1 MEKYKTGQFAKMA
14 NVSERTLR
22 YYDKIGLLKPS
33 SMSEKGY
40 RQYSDQDLIKLQKI
54 VLLKKLGFSLDE
66 IELMLLENDPSW
78 ISSLQEQIGLV
89 DQKLQYFQRLKET
102 LRKTI
107 EVINRNGMDV
117 HSVIQLLNIISKDDE
132 LVEQYKDSKNLH
144 VRIQLHHLYS
154 TNPVEWFEWLRQNI
168 DFSSYRILEL
178 GCGNGDLWLETSINL
193 RNREIFLSDLSE
205 GMLNDA
211 KKRLGDDFSYLQIDA
226 ENIPFKSDF
235 FNTIIANHVL
245 FYFNDLDWGLK
256 EIKRVLK
263 ENGIFYASTYG
274 KKHMKEITELAKSFD
289 PRIEL
294 SSHSLPEIFGKENG
308 EEILSKYFSCVER
321 KDYFDTLVI
330 DQAKPIVDYIVSC
343 HGNQNELLSGR
354 LNEFYRFVAEKIKA
368 QGSITVTKE
377 ACLFIANNKYVK
389 LN

>member
-235 FNTIIANHVL
+235 FNTIIADHVL
-245 FYFNDLDWGLK
+245 FYFNDLDRGLK

-377 ACLFIANNKYVK
+377 ACLFVAGNKII
-389 LN
+389 

>member
-1 MEKYKTGQFAKMA
+1 MA

-78 ISSLQEQIGLV
+78 ISSLEEQIGLV

-154 TNPVEWFEWLRQNI
+154 TNPVEWFEWLRRNV
-168 DFSSYRILEL
+168 DLSSYRILEL

-245 FYFNDLDWGLK
+245 FYLNDLDQGLK

-263 ENGIFYASTYG
+263 EDGIVYASTYSQD
-274 KKHMKEITELAKSFD
+274 HMKEITELAKSFD

-294 SSHSLPEIFGKENG
+294 SSHSLPELFGKENG
-308 EEILSKYFSCVER
+308 KAILSKYFSFVER

-354 LNEFYRFVAEKIKA
+354 LNEFYHFVEEKIKA
-368 QGSITVTKE
+368 QGAITVTKE
-377 ACLFIANNKYVK
+377 ACLFIASNKYVK

>member
-1 MEKYKTGQFAKMA
+1 MA
-14 NVSERTLR
+14 NVSERALR

-78 ISSLQEQIGLV
+78 ISSLEEQIGLV

-107 EVINRNGMDV
+107 EVINHNGMDV

-154 TNPVEWFEWLRQNI
+154 TNPVEWFEWLRRNI
-168 DFSSYRILEL
+168 DLSSYRILEL

-235 FNTIIANHVL
+235 FNTIITNHVL
-245 FYFNDLDWGLK
+245 FYLNDLDQGLK

-263 ENGIFYASTYG
+263 EDGIFYASTYSQD
-274 KKHMKEITELAKSFD
+274 HMKEITELAKSFD

-294 SSHSLPEIFGKENG
+294 SSHSLPELFGKENG
-308 EEILSKYFSCVER
+308 KAILSKYFSFVER

-354 LNEFYRFVAEKIKA
+354 LNEFYHFVEEKIKA

-377 ACLFIANNKYVK
+377 ACLFVAKNKIC
-389 LN
+389 